1 MRVQK
6 KTNFFVRWKCF
17 DLAEPLKG
25 FWRIPFVTAILYD
38 GVVTV
43 NFKDFPGGSDSK
55 ASAYSARDLGSISGS
70 EIPWRRKWQPTPVF
84 LPGKSHGQ
92 RSLVDYSPWGH
103 KESDTTEWLHF
114 LFPFWLYIYIHI
126 TCIIIYII
134 LIFLLHFPFPFWL
147 YIYIMHNY
155 IYNFNFWLHH
165 AACGILF
172 PWPGIESRPLEVESM
187 QS

>member
-1 MRVQK
+1 MKVLWPR
-6 KTNFFVRWKCF
+6 R
-17 DLAEPLKG
+17 APER

-114 LFPFWLYIYIHI
+114 LFPFWLYIYIYI

-147 YIYIMHNY
+147 CIYIMHNY

-172 PWPGIESRPLEVESM
+172 PWPGIESRPLAVESM